1 MAASAF
7 SAAVFPRALD
17 LADRPLLSA
26 ARFTQV
32 LDPAHSVLGSTLLAL
47 VPVAVLL
54 LLLAVA
60 RMSAWQAVI
69 IGAVVTVVLGVTV
82 WQAPFGSTMKA
93 YGLGAGTGFWSVDWI
108 VFWGVVIYNTLVVTG
123 AFDAFKNWLVA
134 QATADIRVQT
144 LLIAWAFGALLEGLV
159 GFGYPWAVVAP
170 LLIAFGIA
178 DLAAIR
184 VAALANNAP
193 VSFGALGAPIIGLA
207 AVTGLSVDALSASI
221 GKIVAIL
228 ALAPPWILIYLV
240 SGRKGLRGGWP
251 LAVVGS
257 LGYILGQFPTSQ
269 WLGPYLPDV
278 IGSLV
283 CFAALLTLLRFWHPK
298 QTLGF
303 GGKEIPADATG
314 QAFLPGFTE
323 PRPVAPERGSPP
335 ATENP
340 PDETSPTAAPSES
353 SDSPQ
358 TPQRSPS
365 PAIAGAIRGL
375 LPFGILIVV
384 VVAWTGPWSKLG
396 NIIPFSPSVSAISS
410 LDHKASSTAW
420 KFAPFVAGTAIL
432 ASWLIILAYLR
443 PGAAQLREVFR
454 NTLRQMWG
462 ALLVGPLIFGL
473 AAVYNFAGLANSMA
487 NGFAKF
493 GTWFVV
499 ISPILGWIAV
509 ALSGSNTSSNAV
521 FGHFQYSVAQLTHAP
536 VLLFPSLN
544 SLGAEVGKPIA
555 PQTAS
560 VGVATTKFVR
570 NEGQVIRYNLGWT
583 LVILAYLILIGLLYY
598 FVIPGSMRP

>member
-7 SAAVFPRALD
+7 S
-17 LADRPLLSA
+17 
-26 ARFTQV
+26 QV
-32 LDPAHSVLGSTLLAL
+32 LDPAHTVLGSTLLAL
-47 VPVAVLL
+47 VPVLVLL
-54 LLLAVA
+54 LLLAVF

-69 IGAVVTVVLGVTV
+69 IGSIVTIVLGATV
-82 WQAPFGSTMKA
+82 WRAPWGATLKA

-108 VFWGVVIYNTLVVTG
+108 VFWGVIIYNTLVVTG
-123 AFDAFKNWLVA
+123 AFDAFKNWLIA

-207 AVTGLSVDALSASI
+207 AVTGLPVDALSASI

-240 SGRKGLRGGWP
+240 SGRRGLRGGWP
-251 LAVVGS
+251 LAIVGS
-257 LGYILGQFPTSQ
+257 LGYILGQLPTSQ
-269 WLGPYLPDV
+269 FLGPYLPDV

-283 CFAALLTLLRFWHPK
+283 CFAALLGLLRVWRPK
-298 QTLGF
+298 ETLGF
-303 GGKEIPADATG
+303 GGELLETP
-314 QAFLPGFTE
+314 P
-323 PRPVAPERGSPP
+323 PERLGVR
-335 ATENP
+335 
-340 PDETSPTAAPSES
+340 APL
-353 SDSPQ
+353 
-358 TPQRSPS
+358 
-365 PAIAGAIRGL
+365 RGV
-375 LPFGILIVV
+375 LPFVILIVV

-396 NIIPFSPSVSAISS
+396 SYTPFAPSVSAISS
-410 LDHKASSTAW
+410 LDHKAAATSW
-420 KFAPFVAGTAIL
+420 KFAPFIAGTAIL
-432 ASWLIILAYLR
+432 VSWLLIAAYLR
-443 PGAAQLREVFR
+443 PNLAQLREVFR

-487 NGFAKF
+487 NGFAKL

-521 FGHFQYSVAQLTHAP
+521 FGHFQYSVAKLVGAP

-560 VGVATTKFVR
+560 VGVATTRFVR
-570 NEGQVIRYNLGWT
+570 DEGQVIRYNLGWT
-583 LVILAYLILIGLLYY
+583 LVILAYLILIGLLYN
-598 FVIPGSMRP
+598 FAIPGSMRL